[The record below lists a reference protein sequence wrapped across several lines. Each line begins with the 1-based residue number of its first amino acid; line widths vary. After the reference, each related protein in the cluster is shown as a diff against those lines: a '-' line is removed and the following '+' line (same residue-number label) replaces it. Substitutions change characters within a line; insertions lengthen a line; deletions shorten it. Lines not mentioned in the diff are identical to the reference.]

1 VAGHRLDPL
10 LRPKSIAVVGA
21 STREHSVGERVM
33 SQLVNGGYGGDVYPI
48 NPRYDE
54 IEGIACLGDLHDLPG
69 AVDLA
74 VLAVGNQRL
83 EEQLDIAISRGIP
96 AAVIFSSLY
105 LEDDVEPRLVERI
118 RAKSR
123 EAGISLCGGNCMG
136 FYNFADKVQICGYDT
151 RDNHRAGNI
160 ALISHSGSAFA
171 VMGDC
176 DERLEYSFMVSAGQ
190 ELVTT
195 AADYLDFAVE
205 MPETE
210 VVGLFMETV
219 RDPDGF
225 IAALEKANARDI
237 PIVAVK
243 IGRTEAAARLAQSH
257 SGAMAGNDAAYEA
270 LFDRYGVMR
279 VNAIDEL
286 ASTLTMFAQPH
297 RAGPGGLATIHDSGG
312 ERALLVDLA
321 DDAGVAFADLAPE
334 TLATIKPLLGPG
346 LPAVNPLDA
355 WDTIDNYS
363 ETIIGCLGA
372 MMADPATAV
381 GAMIGDRSAGGGIWS
396 DYHSF
401 LAAAQAD
408 TGKPVFLVSNH
419 HGTGADPL
427 VVEMTRQGIPALDG
441 VGSFLEGVRCLFEYR
456 DHRARP
462 AMMPP
467 TVADDMAARWRERL
481 KGGALDT
488 AAAMALLDDFSIPT
502 IPTVIVGDRDEAV
515 SAAGDMGY
523 PVALK
528 TAAPAIAHKTEVSGV
543 HLGLGDSD
551 AVGAAYDDL
560 ATRLGSQVALSPM
573 ADAGVEM
580 ILGVIND
587 AQFGPIVMIGT
598 GGVHAETI
606 GDAVFALPP
615 FDEAWAR
622 RMVDRLALRPLL
634 DGVRGAPPVDID
646 GLCRAAAQ
654 LSVLAAALGDAIDE
668 IDINPLIVG
677 PTSCMAVDAL
687 VVPTNPKETQHGRT
701 I

>member
-1 VAGHRLDPL
+1 MAGHHLDPL

-21 STREHSVGERVM
+21 SAREHSVGQQIMR
-33 SQLVNGGYGGDVYPI
+33 QLLDGGFGGAIYPI

-54 IEGIACLGDLHDLPG
+54 IEGVACFADLNDLPG
-69 AVDLA
+69 PVDLA
-74 VLAVGNQRL
+74 VLSVGNQRL
-83 EEQLDIAISRGIP
+83 EEQLDAAIAMETP

-105 LEDDVEPRLVERI
+105 LEGDVQPRLVERA

-123 EAGISLCGGNCMG
+123 EAGLKLCGGNCMG
-136 FYNFADKVQICGYDT
+136 FYNFADQVRVCGFKT
-151 RDNHRAGNI
+151 RDNHRSGNI

-176 DERLEYSFMVSAGQ
+176 DERLEYSLMVSSGQ
-190 ELVTT
+190 ELAVT
-195 AADYLDFAVE
+195 AADYLDFAIE

-210 VVGLFMETV
+210 VIGLFIETV
-219 RDPDGF
+219 RDPEGF
-225 IAALEKANARDI
+225 IDGLEKASARDI

-243 IGRTEAAARLAQSH
+243 LGRTETAARMAQSH

-270 LFDRYGVMR
+270 LFDRYGVVR

-286 ASTLTMFAQPH
+286 ATALTMFAQPH

-321 DDAGVAFADLAPE
+321 DDAGVPFSDLAPE
-334 TLATIKPLLGPG
+334 TLATMKPLLGPG

-355 WDTIDNYS
+355 WDTRENYT
-363 ETIIGCLGA
+363 ETVVGCLGA

-381 GAMIGDRSAGGGIWS
+381 GAMIGDRSPGGGVWS
-396 DYHSF
+396 EYRNF
-401 LAAAQAD
+401 LSSAQAN

-419 HGTGADPL
+419 QGTGTDPL
-427 VVEMTRQGIPALDG
+427 VVEMTREGIPVLDG
-441 VGSFLEGVRCLFEYR
+441 ISSFLEGVRCLFEYH

-462 AMMPP
+462 AMTPP
-467 TVADDMAARWRERL
+467 IVADDVTAHWRQRL
-481 KGGALDT
+481 NGGALDT

-502 IPTVIVGDRDEAV
+502 IPTIIVSDREGAV
-515 SAAGDMGY
+515 TAANHVGY

-528 TAAPAIAHKTEVSGV
+528 TAEPAIAHKTEVGGV
-543 HLGLGDSD
+543 HLGLSDGDT
-551 AVGAAYDDL
+551 VGAAYSDL

-573 ADAGVEM
+573 AAAGVEM
-580 ILGVIND
+580 ILGVITD
-587 AQFGPIVMIGT
+587 VQFGPIVMIGT

-615 FDEAWAR
+615 FDAAWAR

-634 DGVRGAPPVDID
+634 DGVRGAPPADID

-654 LSVLAAALGDAIDE
+654 LSALAATLGDCFGE

-677 PTSCMAVDAL
+677 PESCVAVDAL
-687 VVPTNPKETQHGRT
+687 VVT
-701 I
+701 